1 MASIALGLRPNNSF
15 KPRPSARLSS
25 GVMHFRNETQQRE
38 RRVTEALA
46 SPGFLQMD
54 LLRELR
60 IESPPLIAREL
71 DKSLYGRNGDVD
83 LVFATGWNTD
93 AERLYAV
100 EVKVMVLD
108 GGGHFRS
115 EKLNKHNKQLQQLRG
130 EGWHYVY
137 LLDVIVTQPAQ
148 SWFHPNAFEGF
159 DNYRKEVID
168 QCVGH
173 IVLQINAIA
182 HKPETEAGS
191 FAFHQVHPAIE
202 NMRGGQSI
210 NEIRN
215 ALSLVW
221 ERA

>member
-1 MASIALGLRPNNSF
+1 
-15 KPRPSARLSS
+15 
-25 GVMHFRNETQQRE
+25 MHFKNETQQRE
-38 RRVTEALA
+38 HRVTEMLA

-60 IESPPLIAREL
+60 IESPPLIACEL
-71 DKSLYGRNGDVD
+71 DKSLYARNGDVD
-83 LVFATGWNTD
+83 LVFATGWNTG
-93 AERLYAV
+93 AERLYAI

-115 EKLNKHNKQLQQLRG
+115 EKLNKHNKQLELLRN

-148 SWFHPNAFEGF
+148 GWFHPQAFEGF
-159 DNYRKEVID
+159 DNYRKEVGD

-173 IVLQINAIA
+173 IVLQINAVA

-191 FAFHQVHPAIE
+191 FAFHQVCPAIE
-202 NMRGGQSI
+202 NVQGGRSI

-215 ALSLVW
+215 ALSRVW
-221 ERA
+221 ELA